1 MVARSLIPPL
11 YARQLTAGAEG
22 EPQTPP
28 SAAGPQTARERYE
41 RRIGELGP
49 RYMEAAK
56 GARAPDVPHRAHR
69 VRRQFDPAWYRR
81 HIETQVNAERHK
93 NRLLM
98 GQIEKEAAFYNRL
111 LTMDQKLQEEPAA
124 ADPAQKDFRKYALDF
139 MQRQGVIPPI
149 TKEGGIDYDLLAQ
162 PGFLE
167 AQAEEKEQRDQEL
180 ALIEDTEADREEYNK
195 YIMTLAKAQRV
206 PPQPT
211 PEGAIDIK
219 EMERLVRLS
228 GSAVELNKERDRLT
242 RRIGKMAPEIQRL
255 QRAADYIGPQ
265 TVENVTDELELNRL
279 LQEMNQLEEQ
289 REWARTKALE
299 AQGEVFLEDI
309 LPPEEEGVES
319 IFGGEP
325 GQVGMP
331 GAAEGAPGFLAGALQ
346 EPGAGAQAPL
356 AAEGEGQPAAPEQED
371 FIAKDEW
378 PPDQEVS
385 FERPYMFQGKEALT
399 AEEASSILQQAIRE
413 GAKPSQI
420 KAILDFY
427 AERRLKGGNAGS
439 E

>member
-1 MVARSLIPPL
+1 MVARTLIPPL

-49 RYMEAAK
+49 QYMEAAK

-69 VRRQFDPAWYRR
+69 VRRQFDPAWYQR

-111 LTMDQKLQEEPAA
+111 LTMDQKLEGQPAA
-124 ADPAQKDFRKYALDF
+124 ADPERKDFRSYALDF
-139 MQRQGVIPPI
+139 MKRQGIIPPI
-149 TKEGGIDYDLLAQ
+149 TKEGGIDYDLVAQ
-162 PGFLE
+162 PGFLQ
-167 AQAEEKEQRDQEL
+167 AQAEEKEQRDREL

-195 YIMTLAKAQRV
+195 YVMDLAKTQKV
-206 PPQPT
+206 PPAMT

-228 GSAVELNKERDRLT
+228 GSAAALNKERDRLT
-242 RRIGKMAPEIQRL
+242 RRIDKMGTEVQRL
-255 QRAADYIGPQ
+255 QKAADYIGPQ
-265 TVENVTDELELNRL
+265 TVENVADELELNRL
-279 LQEMNQLEEQ
+279 LQEMNQLEDH

-331 GAAEGAPGFLAGALQ
+331 GAAGGAPEFLAGALQ
-346 EPGAGAQAPL
+346 EPSAGAPAPV

-378 PPDQEVS
+378 PPGYEAS
-385 FERPYMFQGKEALT
+385 WFGSYMFKGQAALSGQETT
-399 AEEASSILQQAIRE
+399 AIMQQAIRE

-420 KAILDFY
+420 KAILDFH
-427 AERRLKGGNAGS
+427 AERRLKGKAGA